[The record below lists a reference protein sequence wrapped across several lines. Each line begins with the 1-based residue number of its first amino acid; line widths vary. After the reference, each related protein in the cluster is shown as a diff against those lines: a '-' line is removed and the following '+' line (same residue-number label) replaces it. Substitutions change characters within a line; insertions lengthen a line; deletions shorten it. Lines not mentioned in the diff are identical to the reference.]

1 MQGDLDASLKSGI
14 DVFGCAII
22 TFHQCILSFETFAPT
37 LRVSLEPYGL
47 VYSGREKTQPP
58 LDQPNHQS
66 NAPTISNSEVILYP
80 KPSIDTSKER
90 KPPSHY
96 GFANCTVKY
105 PFFHYVFTL
114 LISIL

>member
-80 KPSIDTSKER
+80 KPSIDTSKE
-90 KPPSHY
+90 
-96 GFANCTVKY
+96 
-105 PFFHYVFTL
+105 
-114 LISIL
+114 